1 MSSVLLDKLIDDNFD
16 LMLINE
22 YLITERKKL
31 DARKKELI
39 EMKKLK
45 SELLALGPV
54 SEIKK
59 NPELLERAK
68 ALTKQIL
75 ERLAK

>member
-1 MSSVLLDKLIDDNFD
+1 MDKLLQTD

-22 YLITERKKL
+22 YLITERKRL
-31 DARKKELI
+31 DARNKELI
-39 EMKKLK
+39 EMNKLK
-45 SELLALGPV
+45 SELLALGPI

-59 NPELLERAK
+59 NPEVLEKAK

>member
-31 DARKKELI
+31 DARNKELI
-39 EMKKLK
+39 EMNKLK

-59 NPELLERAK
+59 NPEVLERAK
-68 ALTKQIL
+68 VLTKQIL